1 MADAAGYC
9 AKLVRTADRDRY
21 LAALFAPA
29 EHRAALYALYAF
41 NSELARV
48 REVAREPLPG
58 EIRLQWWSDVLRGE
72 RGGEAA
78 ANPVAAALLASIERY
93 RLPSDELVE
102 LVEARRFDL
111 YDEPMATLN
120 ELETYASKTSSVLF
134 SLASRI
140 VSSTE
145 TETETETEAVAQPA
159 GRAYTFAGLIRAL
172 PVHATRHQVYV
183 PLELI
188 ERHEVKMAD
197 IFAGRSSPGLNA
209 CLAELRNLARQYLSA
224 ARERLRT
231 LPREALP
238 AFLPLALVGP
248 ALDRLEHSDAF
259 APAELAPWRRQ
270 WLLWRA
276 ARNPARIAG

>member
-1 MADAAGYC
+1 MADASGYC
-9 AKLVRTADRDRY
+9 AELVRAADRDRY

-41 NSELARV
+41 NSEVARV

-78 ANPVAAALLASIERY
+78 ANPVAAALLASTERHG
-93 RLPSDELVE
+93 LPVDELIE

-111 YDEPMATLN
+111 YDEPMATLD
-120 ELETYASKTSSVLF
+120 ELETYARNTSSLLF

-140 VSSTE
+140 LCG
-145 TETETETEAVAQPA
+145 TEAEGVAQPA
-159 GRAYTFAGLIRAL
+159 GRAYTLAGLMRAL
-172 PVHATRHQVYV
+172 PVHAARHQLYL

-188 ERHEVKMAD
+188 ERHAVKMAD

-209 CLAELRNLARQYLSA
+209 CLAELRDVVRRYLAA

-248 ALDRLEHSDAF
+248 ALDRLERSDAF

-276 ARNPARIAG
+276 ARNPARIVQTG

>member
-1 MADAAGYC
+1 MADASGYC
-9 AKLVRTADRDRY
+9 AELVRAADRDRY

-29 EHRAALYALYAF
+29 ERRAALYALYAF
-41 NSELARV
+41 NSEVARV

-58 EIRLQWWSDVLRGE
+58 EIRLQWWTDVLRGE

-93 RLPSDELVE
+93 QLPSDQLIA

-111 YDEPMATLN
+111 YDEPMATLD

-134 SLASRI
+134 SQASRI
-140 VSSTE
+140 LSGTDA
-145 TETETETEAVAQPA
+145 EAVAEPA

-172 PVHATRHQVYV
+172 PMQAARHQLYL
-183 PLELI
+183 PDELI
-188 ERHEVKMAD
+188 ERHTVKMAD

-209 CLAELRNLARQYLSA
+209 CLAELRNAARRHLAA
-224 ARERLRT
+224 AREQLRT

-276 ARNPARIAG
+276 ARNPMRIAG

>member
-1 MADAAGYC
+1 MAEASSYRAA
-9 AKLVRTADRDRY
+9 LVRAADHDRY
-21 LAALFAPA
+21 LATLFAPA
-29 EHRAALYALYAF
+29 EHRGALYALYAF
-41 NSELARV
+41 NSEVARV

-93 RLPSDELVE
+93 HLPPKQLIE
-102 LVEARRFDL
+102 LVEAHQFDL
-111 YDEPMATLN
+111 YDEPFATLD
-120 ELETYASKTSSVLF
+120 ELETYAGKTSSVLF

-140 VSSTE
+140 VSGAE
-145 TETETETEAVAQPA
+145 AEAVAAPG
-159 GRAYTFAGLIRAL
+159 GRAYTIAGLMRAL
-172 PVHATRHQVYV
+172 PLHAARRQLYV
-183 PLELI
+183 PLELLD
-188 ERHEVKMAD
+188 RHALKTAD
-197 IFAGRSSPGLNA
+197 IFAGRSSFGLNA
-209 CLAELRNLARQYLSA
+209 SFAELRDVARRHLATARGQLSA
-224 ARERLRT
+224 

-248 ALDRLEHSDAF
+248 ALDRLERSDAF
-259 APAELAPWRRQ
+259 APAEFAPWRRQ

>member
-1 MADAAGYC
+1 MEEAFAHC
-9 AKLVRTADRDRY
+9 VELVRAADRDRY
-21 LAALFAPA
+21 LAVLFAPA
-29 EHRAALYALYAF
+29 EHRGALYALHAF
-41 NSELARV
+41 NGEVARV

-58 EIRLQWWSDVLRGE
+58 EIRLQWWTDVLRGE

-78 ANPVAAALLASIERY
+78 ANPVAAAMLANIQRY
-93 RLPSDELVE
+93 RLPPDQLIA

-111 YDEPMATLN
+111 YDEPMATLD
-120 ELETYASKTSSVLF
+120 ELETYAEKTSSVLF

-140 VSSTE
+140 LSGTE
-145 TETETETEAVAQPA
+145 AEAVAEPA
-159 GRAYTFAGLIRAL
+159 GRAHTLVRLMRAL
-172 PVHATRHQVYV
+172 PLHAARHQLYL
-183 PLELI
+183 PGELI
-188 ERHEVKMAD
+188 ERHAVKMAD

-209 CLAELRNLARQYLSA
+209 CLAELRHVARRHLSA
-224 ARERLRT
+224 ARESLRT

-238 AFLPLALVGP
+238 AFLPLALGGP

-276 ARNPARIAG
+276 ARNPARIAA

>member
-1 MADAAGYC
+1 MADASGYC
-9 AKLVRTADRDRY
+9 AELLRAADRDRY

-29 EHRAALYALYAF
+29 EHRGALYALYAF
-41 NSELARV
+41 NSEVARV

-58 EIRLQWWSDVLRGE
+58 EIRLQWWTDVLRGE

-78 ANPVAAALLASIERY
+78 ANPVAGALLASVERY
-93 RLPSDELVE
+93 RLPSDGLIG

-111 YDEPMATLN
+111 YDEPVATLD
-120 ELETYASKTSSVLF
+120 ELETYASNTSSVLF

-140 VSSTE
+140 LSGTE
-145 TETETETEAVAQPA
+145 AEAVAQPA
-159 GRAYTFAGLIRAL
+159 GRAYAVAGLIRAL
-172 PVHATRHQVYV
+172 PVHAARHQLYL
-183 PLELI
+183 PRELI
-188 ERHEVKMAD
+188 ERHAVKMAD

-209 CLAELRNLARQYLSA
+209 CLAELRTIARQYLSA

-248 ALDRLEHSDAF
+248 ALDRLERSDAF
-259 APAELAPWRRQ
+259 APAELTPWRRQ

-276 ARNPARIAG
+276 ARNPAWIAG

>member
-1 MADAAGYC
+1 MADASGYC
-9 AKLVRTADRDRY
+9 AELVRAADRDRY

-41 NSELARV
+41 NSEVARV

-93 RLPSDELVE
+93 GLPVNELIA
-102 LVEARRFDL
+102 LVEAHRFDL
-111 YDEPMATLN
+111 YDEPMATFD
-120 ELETYASKTSSVLF
+120 ELETYAGNTSSLLF

-140 VSSTE
+140 LCGTE
-145 TETETETEAVAQPA
+145 AEAVAQPA
-159 GRAYTFAGLIRAL
+159 GRAYTFAGLMRAL
-172 PVHATRHQVYV
+172 PVHAARHQLYL
-183 PLELI
+183 PRELI
-188 ERHEVKMAD
+188 ERHAVKMAD
-197 IFAGRSSPGLNA
+197 IFAGRSSPNLNA
-209 CLAELRNLARQYLSA
+209 CLAELRDVARRYLAA
-224 ARERLRT
+224 ARERLGT

-248 ALDRLEHSDAF
+248 ALDRLERADAF

-276 ARNPARIAG
+276 ARNLARIVQTG

>member
-1 MADAAGYC
+1 MADASGYC
-9 AKLVRTADRDRY
+9 AELVRTADRDRY

-29 EHRAALYALYAF
+29 EQRGALHALYAF
-41 NSELARV
+41 NSEVARV
-48 REVAREPLPG
+48 RDLAREPLPG

-78 ANPVAAALLASIERY
+78 ANPIGAALLASIESC
-93 RLPSDELVE
+93 RLPRDKLTE

-111 YDEPMATLN
+111 YDEPMTTL
-120 ELETYASKTSSVLF
+120 EQLETYADKTSSAIF
-134 SLASRI
+134 SLTSRI
-140 VSSTE
+140 LCGVDA
-145 TETETETEAVAQPA
+145 EAAAEPA
-159 GRAYTFAGLIRAL
+159 GRAYTIAGLMRTFPL
-172 PVHATRHQVYV
+172 HAARRQLYV

-188 ERHEVKMAD
+188 ERHAVKMAD
-197 IFAGRSSPGLNA
+197 IFAGRSSSGLNA
-209 CLAELRNLARQYLSA
+209 ALAELRNVARRHLATTRK
-224 ARERLRT
+224 RLPT

-248 ALDRLEHSDAF
+248 TLDRMERSDAF

-276 ARNPARIAG
+276 ARNPARLLGGVRQG

>member
-1 MADAAGYC
+1 MEEAFAYC
-9 AKLVRTADRDRY
+9 VELVRAADRDRY

-29 EHRAALYALYAF
+29 EHRPALYALYAF
-41 NSELARV
+41 NSEVARV

-58 EIRLQWWSDVLRGE
+58 EIRLQWWTDVLRGE

-78 ANPVAAALLASIERY
+78 ANPVAAAVLASIERY
-93 RLPSDELVE
+93 RLLPDALIA

-111 YDEPMATLN
+111 YDEPMATLD
-120 ELETYASKTSSVLF
+120 ELETYASKASSVLF

-140 VSSTE
+140 LSGTDA
-145 TETETETEAVAQPA
+145 EAAAEPA
-159 GRAYTFAGLIRAL
+159 GRAYTFAGLMRAL
-172 PVHATRHQVYV
+172 PVHAARHQLYL
-183 PLELI
+183 PGELI
-188 ERHEVKMAD
+188 ERHAVKVAD

-209 CLAELRNLARQYLSA
+209 CLAELRNVARRHLSA
-224 ARERLRT
+224 ARERLRA

-276 ARNPARIAG
+276 ARNPMRIAQ